1 MKSVRHL
8 LSQKPSVLFSVERK
22 TSVFEVLHLMMK
34 ENISAVLVIENEK
47 LIGIFTERDYARK
60 IVLQGKSSKDTDI
73 GEVMSSNILTINPKD
88 SVEHCMKI
96 MTDRHFRHLPVVEND
111 KVTGIISIGD
121 IVRFVIEDQKKT
133 IEQLENYISS

>member
-73 GEVMSSNILTINPKD
+73 GEVMSSNILTVNPKD

-111 KVTGIISIGD
+111 KVTGMISIGD